1 MEVRSGGSKWWQ
13 RKDEGQRRRGG
24 QPLAVSFLDLVR
36 EKGVRDTGGRQRW
49 WLAEAMMAGKGGCF
63 SWSRSKMASEFG
75 REVQVAVSP
84 GQEAD
89 FGWSWL
95 TRWPELAGGALVVMR
110 VGWRCCCLERSSLVT
125 WFVRLESRRSW

>member
-1 MEVRSGGSKWWQ
+1 MALE
-13 RKDEGQRRRGG
+13 
-24 QPLAVSFLDLVR
+24 
-36 EKGVRDTGGRQRW
+36 
-49 WLAEAMMAGKGGCF
+49 EAMMAGKGGCF
-63 SWSRSKMASEFG
+63 SWSRSKMAGEFG

-95 TRWPELAGGALVVMR
+95 TRWPELAGGASVVMR
-110 VGWRCCCLERSSLVT
+110 VGWWCCCLERSSLVT